1 MDIYPIWDFFIQTL
15 IVNKDEF
22 LKIRFLY
29 FWNIGQYPLE
39 FNYKHVLKSKMQEN
53 NFCVVFKKSMRKH
66 IFKNFKYLF
75 FLYKKNIKNML
86 EYWPYTII
94 FFFISI
100 KTPTTQ
106 LNQLSQWKK
115 NYTRVYSNSQEAWNN
130 SNPATETQQF
140 DFNLKSEINLPIT
153 LKNTNPHIPKTTKLW
168 IWNP

>member
-86 EYWPYTII
+86 EYWPYTIN
-94 FFFISI
+94 FFFYFYQNTNNAI
-100 KTPTTQ
+100 KPIITM
-106 LNQLSQWKK
+106 KK
-115 NYTRVYSNSQEAWNN
+115 KLYTCVFQFAGSLEQFKSSNR
-130 SNPATETQQF
+130 NPAIR
-140 DFNLKSEINLPIT
+140 L
-153 LKNTNPHIPKTTKLW
+153 
-168 IWNP
+168 